1 MHETH
6 DCTETTALDGVSIL
20 VVDDDALAR
29 FILADQLAALGCRC
43 VDTAEDGRQA
53 LHFALNGHYD
63 LVITDMCMPRMGGRA
78 LLLALRAHG
87 LGMPVIAGTAWS
99 ENASARQAK
108 ATPGATPIDEFAAV
122 VRKPFAMSQ
131 LRGLLRAHMGGFPL
145 ARYRGPAASASRRAL
160 REAFAAAWP
169 DDESALRA
177 ATAALDEAS
186 MLERL
191 HRLQGA
197 LSVVGEPQARLSCA
211 RLQQRIRAQ
220 GIEASVGRIERFLRQ
235 CARIGHGPD
244 EL

>member
-6 DCTETTALDGVSIL
+6 GCTETNDLAPICIL

-29 FILADQLAALGCRC
+29 FILADQLAALGYRC

-99 ENASARQAK
+99 ENASARPAK
-108 ATPGATPIDEFAAV
+108 ATPGVTPIDEFAAV

-131 LRGLLRAHMGGFPL
+131 LRGLLSAHIGGVPL
-145 ARYRGPAASASRRAL
+145 ARRRGRPASATRRAL

-169 DDESALRA
+169 EDETALRTA
-177 ATAALDEAS
+177 AAALDEAS

-197 LSVVGEPQARLSCA
+197 LAVAGESQARQACA
-211 RLQQRIRAQ
+211 RLQQRVRAH

-235 CARIGHGPD
+235 CARIGDGLHDP
-244 EL
+244 